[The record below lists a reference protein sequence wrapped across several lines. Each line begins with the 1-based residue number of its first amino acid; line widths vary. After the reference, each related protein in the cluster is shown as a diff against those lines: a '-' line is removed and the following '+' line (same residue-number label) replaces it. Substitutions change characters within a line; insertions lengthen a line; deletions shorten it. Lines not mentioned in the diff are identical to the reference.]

1 MKKLPLILSVISL
14 VAVVALYVLYFTSGK
29 KNGHA
34 KSEGTTENA
43 SITASEIVY
52 IDIDTLLNNYK
63 MYLDYKGEFE
73 RKAKLSEAELTA
85 KQKTYQKGV
94 NDYQYKVQRG
104 LVTRAEAQ
112 QLEQQLMVQQQDLLK
127 LQQDKQVELAEQ
139 EQVMIDLV
147 LKSVTDYLK
156 EIQPEYNYKYVFA
169 NRLNNGS
176 IYYGSQ
182 ELDITKNIIKGLN
195 EKYSRIQESQKKK

>member
-1 MKKLPLILSVISL
+1 MKKLPLILSAISL
-14 VAVVALYVLYFTSGK
+14 VAVIVLYILYFTSGK
-29 KNGHA
+29 KNGHPGT
-34 KSEGTTENA
+34 EGNMENA
-43 SITASEIVY
+43 SLTASEIVY

-73 RKAKLSEAELTA
+73 RKAKLSEAEFNA

-127 LQQDKQVELAEQ
+127 MQQDKQAELAEQ

-156 EIQPEYNYKYVFA
+156 EIQPDYKYKYVFA

-182 ELDITKNIIKGLN
+182 ELDITKDIIKGLN

>member
-1 MKKLPLILSVISL
+1 MKKLPLILSTISL
-14 VAVVALYVLYFTSGK
+14 LAVVVLYILYFTSGK
-29 KNGHA
+29 KTGHTISEG
-34 KSEGTTENA
+34 KSENA
-43 SITASEIVY
+43 GISSSEIVY

-73 RKAKLSEAELTA
+73 RKARLSEAELTA

-127 LQQDKQVELAEQ
+127 LQQDKQTELAEQ

-182 ELDITKNIIKGLN
+182 ELDITKDIIKGLN